1 LEENRTVVRGRRKVV
16 VAAAGPATRAGIRLA
31 LEAAEV
37 ATCVEAGSVSDL
49 LAEIDR
55 EGPSVCLLDVD
66 LSESPL
72 GVAAKVLARRPATA
86 VVLLTDEITEAE
98 FLGAVRAGAVGYLD
112 KGVSPQALSN
122 VVRAVSRGESAF
134 PRSLLFALIDGHRQR
149 SVRLSEVSGG
159 RGVELTSREWEMLEF
174 MREGL
179 TTRQIAGRL
188 LISEVTVRRH
198 ISSVLKKLK
207 VPSRTDAVKLLR
219 SA

>member
-16 VAAAGPATRAGIRLA
+16 VAATGPATRAGIRLA

-37 ATCVEAGSVSDL
+37 ATCVEASSVSDL
-49 LAEIDR
+49 LAAVDR

-72 GVAAKVLARRPATA
+72 GVAAKVLARRPSMA

-98 FLGAVRAGAVGYLD
+98 FLGAVRAGAVGYLH
-112 KGVSPQALSN
+112 KGVSPEALSN
-122 VVRAVSRGESAF
+122 VVRGVSRGESAF
-134 PRSLLFALIDGHRQR
+134 PRSLVFALIDGHRQR
-149 SVRLSEVSGG
+149 SVRLADVS
-159 RGVELTSREWEMLEF
+159 GVELTSREWEVLEF

-179 TTRQIAGRL
+179 TTRQIADRL

>member
-16 VAAAGPATRAGIRLA
+16 VAATGPATRAGIRLA

-37 ATCVEAGSVSDL
+37 ATCVEASSVSDL
-49 LAEIDR
+49 LAAVDR

-72 GVAAKVLARRPATA
+72 GVAAKVLARRPSMA

-112 KGVSPQALSN
+112 KGVSPEALSN
-122 VVRAVSRGESAF
+122 VVRGVSRGESAF
-134 PRSLLFALIDGHRQR
+134 PRSLVFALIDGHRQR
-149 SVRLSEVSGG
+149 SVRLADVS
-159 RGVELTSREWEMLEF
+159 GVELTSREWEVLEF

-179 TTRQIAGRL
+179 TTRQIADRL

>member
-16 VAAAGPATRAGIRLA
+16 VAATGPATRAGIRLA

-37 ATCVEAGSVSDL
+37 ATCVEASSVSDL
-49 LAEIDR
+49 LAAVDR

-72 GVAAKVLARRPATA
+72 GVAAKVLARRPSMA

-112 KGVSPQALSN
+112 KGVSPEALSN
-122 VVRAVSRGESAF
+122 VVRGVSRGESAF
-134 PRSLLFALIDGHRQR
+134 PRSLVFALIDGHRQR
-149 SVRLSEVSGG
+149 SVRLADVS
-159 RGVELTSREWEMLEF
+159 GVELTSREWEVLEF

-179 TTRQIAGRL
+179 TTRQIAD
-188 LISEVTVRRH
+188 